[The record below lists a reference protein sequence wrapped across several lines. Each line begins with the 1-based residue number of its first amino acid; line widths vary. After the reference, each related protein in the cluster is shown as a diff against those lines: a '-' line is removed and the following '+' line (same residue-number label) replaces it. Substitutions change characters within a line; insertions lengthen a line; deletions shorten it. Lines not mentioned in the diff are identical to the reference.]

1 MVKITDNYLTDKKA
15 FTDAGIKVPSYDI
28 TQKTGATR
36 WVHFG
41 GGNLFR
47 AFHAAIADRLLESG
61 DLDAGVVVAETHDP
75 DVVEGVYKQY
85 NDRILRVI
93 THEDG
98 KFEKELFA
106 SVADSLFFAADH
118 QA

>member
-1 MVKITDNYLTDKKA
+1 MLKVTDDYLTNKTA
-15 FTDAGIKVPSYDI
+15 FTKAGIKVPSYDI
-28 TQKTGATR
+28 AQKTGATR

-47 AFHAAIADRLLESG
+47 AFHAAIADRLLEVG
-61 DLDAGVVVAETHDP
+61 ELDSGVVVAETYDP
-75 DVVEGVYKQY
+75 DVVTGIYDRY
-85 NDRILRVI
+85 DNRILRVI